1 MRVVFWLLALII
13 AGLLI
18 RDRWR
23 SWRRRMRGEPA
34 PVEQGPRTVTLLV
47 IAIVLV
53 YGVLLSYRIFVG
65 E

>member
-1 MRVVFWLLALII
+1 MRVVFWLLALLI

-23 SWRRRMRGEPA
+23 SWRRRMRGEPP
-34 PVEQGPRTVTLLV
+34 PVAQGPRTVTLLV

-53 YGVLLSYRIFVG
+53 YGVLLSYRIIVG